1 MSEAITGEAPITRR
15 RRVLRDASIAAAQ
28 RRHFVLF
35 DVIPLAAAIVAVP
48 VLAIVGVTW
57 IGLTLFAAM
66 WVLNLIGIEIGF
78 HRLFSHG
85 AFEASPRLRAAL
97 VALGSMGAQ
106 GPVVSWAS
114 NHRHHHQHSD
124 TPEDTHTPH
133 GAGPFWRRFAHA
145 HVTWKWS
152 YPYPSPSHYTP
163 ALLRD
168 PVVIRTSRR
177 YPTWIAMGLVAPMM
191 IGALLGGARGAVEG
205 LLVGGVLRLVLGQ
218 HATWCINSL
227 CHLIGTR
234 PFRTGD
240 RSTNNAWLALPTLG
254 GSWHNNHHA
263 FPTTASNQ
271 LRWWQLDPCGWI
283 IAGFAALGWASEV
296 KRPSRAQIEG
306 KRAAASRRPVR
317 PSNRS

>member
-1 MSEAITGEAPITRR
+1 VSAAAAEAPISRR
-15 RRVLRDASIAAAQ
+15 RRVLRDESIAAAQ

-35 DVIPLAAAIVAVP
+35 DLIPLAGAIAAVP
-48 VLAIVGVTW
+48 ILASIGLTWVGVT
-57 IGLTLFAAM
+57 LFAIM

-78 HRLFSHG
+78 HRLFSHA
-85 AFEASPRLRAAL
+85 AFEASPGLRATL

-124 TPEDTHTPH
+124 TPEDSHTPH
-133 GAGPFWRRFAHA
+133 GHGDTLAARARGFVHA
-145 HVTWKWS
+145 HVMWKYA

-163 ALLRD
+163 GLLRD
-168 PVVIRTSRR
+168 PVVIKTSRR
-177 YPTWIAMGLVAPMM
+177 YTTWIALGLIVP
-191 IGALLGGARGAVEG
+191 ALLGGLITGSLRGAVEG
-205 LLVGGVLRLVLGQ
+205 FLTGGVLRLVLGQ

-240 RSTNNAWLALPTLG
+240 RSTNNAWLALPTMG

-263 FPTTASNQ
+263 FPTTATNQ
-271 LRWWQLDPCGWI
+271 LAWYQLDPCGWI
-283 IAGFAALGWASEV
+283 IRGFERAGWATDV
-296 KRPSRAQIEG
+296 KRPTPAQVRA
-306 KRAAASRRPVR
+306 KRAASLRRA
-317 PSNRS
+317 

>member
-1 MSEAITGEAPITRR
+1 MSDAITGEVAISRR
-15 RRVLRDASIAAAQ
+15 RRVLRDESISAAQ
-28 RRHFVLF
+28 RRHFFLF
-35 DVIPLAAAIVAVP
+35 DVAPLAAAFVAVP
-48 VLAIVGVTW
+48 VLATIGLTW
-57 IGLTLFAAM
+57 IGISLFATM
-66 WVLNLIGIEIGF
+66 WVLNLVGIEIGF

-133 GAGPFWRRFAHA
+133 GGGPFWRRFAHA

-177 YPTWIAMGLVAPMM
+177 YTTWIALGLLVPAA
-191 IGALLGGARGAVEG
+191 IGALLGGARGALEG
-205 LLVGGVLRLVLGQ
+205 FLTGGVLRLVLGQ

-283 IAGFAALGWASEV
+283 IRGFAALGWATDV
-296 KRPSRAQIEG
+296 KKPTRSQVAAKRRAGLLRNQ
-306 KRAAASRRPVR
+306 
-317 PSNRS
+317 

>member
-1 MSEAITGEAPITRR
+1 VTDVAADAPISRR
-15 RRVLRDASIAAAQ
+15 RRVLRDESISVAQ
-28 RRHFVLF
+28 RRHFLLF
-35 DVIPLAAAIVAVP
+35 DVLPLAAAIASVP
-48 VLAIVGVTW
+48 ILWTIGVTWVGVT
-57 IGLTLFAAM
+57 LFAIM
-66 WVLNLIGIEIGF
+66 WVANLIGIEIGF

-85 AFEASPRLRAAL
+85 AFEASPGLRGAL
-97 VALGSMGAQ
+97 VILGSMGAQ

-124 TPEDTHTPH
+124 TPDDTHTPH
-133 GAGPFWRRFAHA
+133 AHGSRLRGFLHA
-145 HVTWKWS
+145 HVLWKYA

-163 ALLRD
+163 GLLRD

-177 YPTWIAMGLVAPMM
+177 YTTWIVLGLIAPA
-191 IGALLGGARGAVEG
+191 IAGGVLAGSWRGALEG
-205 LLVGGVLRLVLGQ
+205 LLMGGVLRLVLGQ

-271 LRWWQLDPCGWI
+271 LAWYQLDPCGWI
-283 IAGFAALGWASEV
+283 IRGFAAAGLATDV
-296 KRPSRAQIEG
+296 KRPTEEQVRG
-306 KRAAASRRPVR
+306 KRAASLRRAS
-317 PSNRS
+317 

>member
-1 MSEAITGEAPITRR
+1 VSETTADIPISRR

-28 RRHFVLF
+28 RRHFLLF
-35 DVIPLAAAIVAVP
+35 DVVPTLGAIASIP
-48 VLAIVGVTW
+48 VLAAIGLTW
-57 IGLTLFAAM
+57 IGATSFVVM
-66 WVLNLIGIEIGF
+66 WVLNLVGIEIGY

-85 AFEASPRLRAAL
+85 AFEASPRLKAAL

-124 TPEDTHTPH
+124 TDEDTHSPH
-133 GAGPFWRRFAHA
+133 AGGFWHA
-145 HVTWKWS
+145 HLLWKWS

-163 ALLRD
+163 GLLRD
-168 PVVIRTSRR
+168 PIVIRTSRR
-177 YPTWIAMGLVAPMM
+177 YTTWILLGLIVPALVGGLV
-191 IGALLGGARGAVEG
+191 GGARGALEG
-205 LLVGGVLRLVLGQ
+205 FVCGGVLRLVIGQ

-227 CHLIGTR
+227 CHLVGSR

-271 LRWWQLDPCGWI
+271 LAWYQLDPCYWI
-283 IAGFAALGWASEV
+283 IRAFAALGWATDV
-296 KRPSRAQIEG
+296 TVPTRAQIDG
-306 KRAAASRRPVR
+306 KLAASRR
-317 PSNRS
+317 RS

>member
-1 MSEAITGEAPITRR
+1 MSEAVTGEFAISRR
-15 RRVLRDASIAAAQ
+15 RRVLRDESISAAQ

-35 DVIPLAAAIVAVP
+35 DLIPLGAAVVAVP
-48 VLAIVGVTW
+48 VLAIIGVTW
-57 IGLTLFAAM
+57 IGISLFAIM
-66 WVLNLIGIEIGF
+66 WVLNLVGIEIGY

-133 GAGPFWRRFAHA
+133 GVGPLWRRFAHA

-163 ALLRD
+163 GLVRD

-177 YPTWIAMGLVAPMM
+177 YTTWIALGLLVPAA
-191 IGALLGGARGAVEG
+191 IGALVGGARGALEG
-205 LLVGGVLRLVLGQ
+205 LLTGGVLRLVIGQ

-227 CHLIGTR
+227 CHLVGTR

-271 LRWWQLDPCGWI
+271 LAWWQLDPCGWI
-283 IAGFAALGWASEV
+283 IRGFAALGWASDV
-296 KRPSRAQIEG
+296 KKPTRSQVIAKRRAG
-306 KRAAASRRPVR
+306 MLRKV
-317 PSNRS
+317 